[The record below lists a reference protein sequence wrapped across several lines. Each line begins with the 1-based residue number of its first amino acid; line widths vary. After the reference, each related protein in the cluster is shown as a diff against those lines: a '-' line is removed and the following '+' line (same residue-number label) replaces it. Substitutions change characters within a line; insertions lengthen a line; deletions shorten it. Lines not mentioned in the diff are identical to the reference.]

1 MTITKYEIDMLNVGA
16 ADAFLIHFFDDD
28 NNYEFVVL
36 IDGGNYSDGVEIAK
50 FIKTHYK
57 QNYINLAIC
66 THCDKDHF
74 GGLIYLLEQQRD
86 KGKDNMNIQEIWL
99 NDPADHVELGQVK
112 WIRKESTLVV
122 KARSVYDN
130 KGKNLI
136 DVLENVIRKDDGI
149 KWLEPFSDADSF
161 DGKPYISSKWNG
173 TIEVLGPSV
182 KYYESLVPDFRN
194 DLKRTNYET
203 DESSEQESEY
213 KDGKVHNQ
221 TIEDAKD
228 DPSSH
233 NQSSVV
239 IKFTPSN
246 GKTYLFTGDAG
257 REAMTHIMQRDV
269 NKIKNINWLKVP
281 HHGSKYNMSND
292 IINHLNPKV
301 AYISTEK
308 YGHYMSKAVVN
319 VLNKLGCKV
328 YTTNIN
334 GSMCHH
340 HNTKNHEGYST
351 ATPVK

>member
-28 NNYEFVVL
+28 NNSEFVVL

-57 QNYINLAIC
+57 QNYIDIAIC

-136 DVLENVIRKDDGI
+136 DVLVNVIRKDDGI

-161 DGKPYISSKWNG
+161 DGKPYIFL
-173 TIEVLGPSV
+173 VL
-182 KYYESLVPDFRN
+182 
-194 DLKRTNYET
+194 
-203 DESSEQESEY
+203 
-213 KDGKVHNQ
+213 
-221 TIEDAKD
+221 
-228 DPSSH
+228 
-233 NQSSVV
+233 
-239 IKFTPSN
+239 
-246 GKTYLFTGDAG
+246 
-257 REAMTHIMQRDV
+257 
-269 NKIKNINWLKVP
+269 
-281 HHGSKYNMSND
+281 
-292 IINHLNPKV
+292 
-301 AYISTEK
+301 
-308 YGHYMSKAVVN
+308 
-319 VLNKLGCKV
+319 
-328 YTTNIN
+328 
-334 GSMCHH
+334 
-340 HNTKNHEGYST
+340 
-351 ATPVK
+351 